1 MLATKGPPGNFRPV
15 YSEGYS
21 GTCPHR
27 GRTLDRSRD
36 APYPP
41 GMRIRLFIPGSLG
54 TACIASVTDMA
65 VGYPQALVRRIGHPV
80 MWIGG
85 LIGTLDRRLNTKDA
99 TPARRRTNGC
109 LAAMV
114 IVSVPT
120 AAAVLVNRTIRRIL
134 PRWLALPLT
143 AVLASS
149 LVAQRSLHDHV
160 KAVAVA
166 SQDSLPAARRAV
178 SHIVGR
184 DPELLDEAAVLRAA
198 TETLAENFS
207 DGIVAPL
214 LWMAA
219 GGLPGAVFYKSV
231 NTADSMIGHRTPRHE
246 AFGYVAAKLDDLVNL
261 PASRLS
267 ALWIILAALT
277 MRGMGARAA
286 LRIVLRDARQH
297 RSPNAGWP
305 EAAMAGALG
314 IRLSG
319 PRSYDGVSVAEPWV
333 GDGRSDLRPEDL
345 YRALAL
351 YRRACLIQTLAGCL
365 AAGMLTRKLRTVHR
379 TP

>member
-1 MLATKGPPGNFRPV
+1 MTRNGPHHIHADMRPALFMLRNLGAT
-15 YSEGYS
+15 
-21 GTCPHR
+21 
-27 GRTLDRSRD
+27 
-36 APYPP
+36 
-41 GMRIRLFIPGSLG
+41 
-54 TACIASVTDMA
+54 CIASMTDMA
-65 VGYPQALVRRIGHPV
+65 VGYPQALVRRVGHPV

-85 LIGTLDRRLNTKDA
+85 LIGLLDRRLNTPDA
-99 TPARRRTNGC
+99 APARRRANGFVASM
-109 LAAMV
+109 L

-120 AAAVLVNRTIRRIL
+120 AAAMLMDHVIRRVL

-143 AVLASS
+143 ALLASS

-160 KAVAVA
+160 EAVAIQA
-166 SQDSLPAARRAV
+166 QASLPAARRAV

-184 DPELLDEAAVLRAA
+184 DPEQLDEAGVLRAA

-219 GGLPGAVFYKSV
+219 GGLPGTVFYKSV

-246 AFGYVAAKLDDLVNL
+246 AFGYAAARLDDLVNL

-267 ALWIILAALT
+267 ALWIILAARTLK
-277 MRGMGARAA
+277 GMSARDAV
-286 LRIVLRDARQH
+286 RILWRDARQH

-319 PRSYDGVSVAEPWV
+319 PRAYDGVRVAEPWV
-333 GDGRSDLRPEDL
+333 GDGTPDLRPADL
-345 YRALAL
+345 HRALAL
-351 YRRACLIQTLAGCL
+351 YRRACLIQTLAGMTATALL
-365 AAGMLTRKLRTVHR
+365 ARASRRR
-379 TP
+379 

>member
-1 MLATKGPPGNFRPV
+1 MTRYGA
-15 YSEGYS
+15 
-21 GTCPHR
+21 HHIH
-27 GRTLDRSRD
+27 
-36 APYPP
+36 A
-41 GMRIRLFIPGSLG
+41 GMRPALFMLRNLG
-54 TACIASVTDMA
+54 TTCIASVTDMA
-65 VGYPQALVRRIGHPV
+65 VGYPQALVRRVGHPV
-80 MWIGG
+80 MWTGG
-85 LIGTLDRRLNTKDA
+85 LIGLLDRRLNTPDA
-99 TPARRRTNGC
+99 TPARRRASGFVASV
-109 LAAMV
+109 L

-120 AAAVLVNRTIRRIL
+120 ATAILVDRAIHRIL

-160 KAVAVA
+160 KAVAVQA
-166 SQDSLPAARRAV
+166 QDSLPAARRAV

-184 DPELLDEAAVLRAA
+184 DPEQLDEAGVLRAA

-214 LWMAA
+214 LWMVV

-246 AFGYVAAKLDDLVNL
+246 AFGYAAAKLDDLVNL

-277 MRGMGARAA
+277 LKGMNARDAVRI
-286 LRIVLRDARQH
+286 LRRDARHH

-314 IRLSG
+314 VRLSG
-319 PRSYDGVSVAEPWV
+319 PRAYNGVSVAEPWV
-333 GDGRSDLRPEDL
+333 GDGRSGLLPADLH
-345 YRALAL
+345 RALAL
-351 YRRACLIQTLAGCL
+351 YRRACLIQTLAGVTATALL
-365 AAGMLTRKLRTVHR
+365 ARASRRR
-379 TP
+379 

>member
-1 MLATKGPPGNFRPV
+1 MTCSHADHPGTLTRPGARHIHAGMRPALFML
-15 YSEGYS
+15 
-21 GTCPHR
+21 
-27 GRTLDRSRD
+27 RTL
-36 APYPP
+36 
-41 GMRIRLFIPGSLG
+41 G
-54 TACIASVTDMA
+54 TTCIASVTDMA
-65 VGYPQALVRRIGHPV
+65 VGYPQALVRRVGHPV

-85 LIGTLDRRLNTKDA
+85 LIDRLDRRLNTPDA
-99 TPARRRTNGC
+99 TPARRRANGFMATA
-109 LAAMV
+109 L

-120 AAAVLVNRTIRRIL
+120 LAAIVVDRAIRRVL

-160 KAVAVA
+160 RAVAVQA
-166 SQDSLPAARRAV
+166 QDSLPAARRAV

-184 DPELLDEAAVLRAA
+184 DPELLDEAGVLRAA
-198 TETLAENFS
+198 IETLAENFS

-246 AFGYVAAKLDDLVNL
+246 AFGYAAAKLDDAVNL

-277 MRGMGARAA
+277 MKDMRAGDA
-286 LRIVLRDARQH
+286 MRILWRDARRH

-319 PRSYDGVSVAEPWV
+319 PRAYNGVSVAEPWV
-333 GDGRSDLRPEDL
+333 GDGRSDLRPADL
-345 YRALAL
+345 HRALAL
-351 YRRACLIQTLAGCL
+351 YRRACLIQTVAGCSAVGAL
-365 AAGMLTRKLRTVHR
+365 ACCLPACRNQKAG
-379 TP
+379 PAEY

>member
-1 MLATKGPPGNFRPV
+1 MTRHGPR
-15 YSEGYS
+15 
-21 GTCPHR
+21 HIH
-27 GRTLDRSRD
+27 
-36 APYPP
+36 A
-41 GMRIRLFIPGSLG
+41 GMRPALFMLRNLG

-65 VGYPQALVRRIGHPV
+65 VGYPQALVRRAGHPV
-80 MWIGG
+80 IWIGG
-85 LIGTLDRRLNTKDA
+85 LIGMLDRRLNTPDA
-99 TPARRRTNGC
+99 TPAKRRANG
-109 LAAMV
+109 LVASWL

-120 AAAVLVNRTIRRIL
+120 AVAVLVDRAIRRVL
-134 PRWLALPLT
+134 PQWLALPLT

-160 KAVAVA
+160 EAVAIQA
-166 SQDSLPAARRAV
+166 RDSLPAARRAV

-184 DPELLDEAAVLRAA
+184 DPEQLDMAGVLRAA

-214 LWMAA
+214 LWMAV

-246 AFGYVAAKLDDLVNL
+246 AFGCAAARLDDLVNL

-277 MRGMGARAA
+277 LKGMNARDA
-286 LRIVLRDARQH
+286 LRILRRDARHH

-319 PRSYDGVSVAEPWV
+319 PRAYNGVSVAEPWV
-333 GDGRSDLRPEDL
+333 GDGPATLRPADL
-345 YRALAL
+345 CRALAL
-351 YRRACLIQTLAGCL
+351 YRRACLIQTLAGVTATAL
-365 AAGMLTRKLRTVHR
+365 LVRASRPRR
-379 TP
+379 SR

>member
-1 MLATKGPPGNFRPV
+1 
-15 YSEGYS
+15 
-21 GTCPHR
+21 
-27 GRTLDRSRD
+27 
-36 APYPP
+36 
-41 GMRIRLFIPGSLG
+41 MRIFLFLLHRLGVTCL
-54 TACIASVTDMA
+54 ASMTDAAM
-65 VGYPQALVRRIGHPV
+65 GYPQALVRRIGHPV
-80 MWIGG
+80 IWIGG
-85 LIGTLDRRLNTKDA
+85 LVGALDRHLNTTDR
-99 TPARRRTNGC
+99 TLGQRR
-109 LAAMV
+109 LAGY
-114 IVSVPT
+114 
-120 AAAVLVNRTIRRIL
+120 AAAGVTATLPTVIAIVMVRVIRWLL
-134 PRWLALPLT
+134 PRWLALPVT
-143 AVLASS
+143 AVLAST

-160 KAVAVA
+160 LAVAHA
-166 SQDSLPAARRAV
+166 ADEGLPAARRAV

-184 DPELLDEAAVLRAA
+184 DPEQLDEAGVLRAA

-246 AFGYVAAKLDDLVNL
+246 AFGCAAARLDDLVNL

-267 ALWIILAALT
+267 AIWIILAALT
-277 MRGMGARAA
+277 LPGMRAGAA
-286 LRIVLRDARQH
+286 LRIVWRDARAH

-319 PRSYDGVSVAEPWV
+319 PRSYDGVCVAEPWV
-333 GDGRSDLRPEDL
+333 GDGTPVLRPDDL

-351 YRRACLIQTLAGCL
+351 YRRACVIQTLAGLSALGLL
-365 AAGMLTRKLRTVHR
+365 ARRPRGR
-379 TP
+379 

>member
-1 MLATKGPPGNFRPV
+1 MTRCGA
-15 YSEGYS
+15 
-21 GTCPHR
+21 HHIH
-27 GRTLDRSRD
+27 
-36 APYPP
+36 A
-41 GMRIRLFIPGSLG
+41 GMRSALFFMLRNLG
-54 TACIASVTDMA
+54 ITCIASVTDMA
-65 VGYPQALVRRIGHPV
+65 VGYPQALVRRVGHPV

-85 LIGTLDRRLNTKDA
+85 LIGMLDRRLNTPDT
-99 TPARRRTNGC
+99 TPARRRANGFVASV
-109 LAAMV
+109 L

-120 AAAVLVNRTIRRIL
+120 ATAMLVDRAIRRIL

-160 KAVAVA
+160 EAVAIQA
-166 SQDSLPAARRAV
+166 HDSLPAARRAV

-184 DPELLDEAAVLRAA
+184 DPEQLDKAGVLRAA

-231 NTADSMIGHRTPRHE
+231 NTADSMIGHRTPRHA
-246 AFGYVAAKLDDLVNL
+246 AFGYAAAKLDDLVNL

-267 ALWIILAALT
+267 ALWLILAALT
-277 MRGMGARAA
+277 LKGMSARDA
-286 LRIVLRDARQH
+286 LRILWRDARHH

-319 PRSYDGVSVAEPWV
+319 PRAYNGVSVTEPWV
-333 GDGRSDLRPEDL
+333 GDGPAALRPADL
-345 YRALAL
+345 HRALAL
-351 YRRACLIQTLAGCL
+351 YRRACLLQTVAGFS
-365 AAGMLTRKLRTVHR
+365 AVGMLARHLFARR
-379 TP
+379 R

>member
-1 MLATKGPPGNFRPV
+1 MPLTRHGAR
-15 YSEGYS
+15 
-21 GTCPHR
+21 HIH
-27 GRTLDRSRD
+27 
-36 APYPP
+36 A
-41 GMRIRLFIPGSLG
+41 GMRPALFMLRNLG
-54 TACIASVTDMA
+54 TTCIASVTDMA
-65 VGYPQALVRRIGHPV
+65 VGYPQALVRRAGHPV

-85 LIGTLDRRLNTKDA
+85 LIGMLDRRLNTPH
-99 TPARRRTNGC
+99 TPPARRRANGFVASV
-109 LAAMV
+109 L
-114 IVSVPT
+114 IVTVPT
-120 AAAVLVNRTIRRIL
+120 ATAVLVGRAIRHVL

-160 KAVAVA
+160 EAVAIQA
-166 SQDSLPAARRAV
+166 QASLPAARRAV

-184 DPELLDEAAVLRAA
+184 DPEQLDEAGVLRAA

-214 LWMAA
+214 LWMAM
-219 GGLPGAVFYKSV
+219 GGLPGATFYKSV

-246 AFGYVAAKLDDLVNL
+246 AFGYAAARLDDLVNL

-277 MRGMGARAA
+277 LKGMNARDA
-286 LRIVLRDARQH
+286 LRILRRDARHH

-319 PRSYDGVSVAEPWV
+319 PRAYNGVSVAEPWV
-333 GDGRSDLRPEDL
+333 GDGTPDLRPADL
-345 YRALAL
+345 HRALAL
-351 YRRACLIQTLAGCL
+351 YRRACLIQTMAGFS
-365 AAGMLTRKLRTVHR
+365 AAGVLACCLSTRRR
-379 TP
+379 